1 MKTYGVIMAG
11 GGGTRFWPL
20 SRQETPKQLLNLSGK
35 DIMVNEA
42 IDRLSKTADKNDI
55 FIVTNETQIK
65 KMLQATKGRIKRNH
79 ILSEPS
85 SRNTAACIGY
95 AAMEIVKKYGDGIM
109 VITPSDAYIKDEIEF
124 TRILG
129 IAVKAAEE
137 KDALVTV
144 GIKPTFAATGYGY
157 IKFAVSNEQPAID
170 NPEEGH
176 SGASCRRAFANPNA
190 NQAGEVLKVLEFKE
204 KPDSETAKKYVES
217 GEYAWN
223 SGMFIWKASTIL
235 KKFEQFLPQ
244 IYTDLQKIGAAMGTD
259 EEFNVIA
266 DVYSQIQ
273 SISIDYGIMEK
284 SSDVYVV
291 PGEFGWNDVGSFD
304 MLGVLHEPDKNGNI
318 SIGDQ
323 ISIGSKNCIT
333 YSSGRLVA
341 TLGLENVVVIETP
354 DAVLVCDK
362 SKVQDVKKVVEQLK
376 KERRVE
382 LL

>member
-20 SRQETPKQLLNLSGK
+20 SRQSTPKQLLNLSGK
-35 DIMVNEA
+35 DLMVNEA

-55 FIVTNETQIK
+55 FIVTNKTQVA
-65 KMLQATKGRIKRNH
+65 KMLEATNGRIQKNH

-85 SRNTAACIGY
+85 ARNTAACIGY
-95 AAMEIVKKYGDGIM
+95 AALEIIKKYGDGIM
-109 VITPSDAYIKDEIEF
+109 VITPSDAYIKNESEF

-144 GIKPTFAATGYGY
+144 GITPTFAATGYGY
-157 IKFAVSNEQPAID
+157 IKFQKT
-170 NPEEGH
+170 
-176 SGASCRRAFANPNA
+176 
-190 NQAGEVLKVLEFKE
+190 GESVLKVLEFKE
-204 KPDSETAKKYVES
+204 KPDEATAKKYVES

-235 KKFEQFLPQ
+235 KNFERFLPD
-244 IYTDLQKIGAAMGTD
+244 IYADLQKIGDAMNTANELKVID
-259 EEFNVIA
+259 E
-266 DVYSQIQ
+266 VYPKIT

-284 SSDVYVV
+284 ADNVYVV

-304 MLGVLHEPDKNGNI
+304 MLGVLHDADENGNI
-318 SIGDQ
+318 KIGDQ
-323 ISIGSKNCIT
+323 INVDTKNCIT

-341 TLGLENVVVIETP
+341 TIGLENVVVIETG
-354 DAVLVCDK
+354 DAILVCDK
-362 SKVQDVKKVVEQLK
+362 NKVQDVKKVVEQLK
-376 KERRVE
+376 AAGRTE

>member
-35 DIMVNEA
+35 DLMVNEA
-42 IDRLSKTADKNDI
+42 IERLSKTAEKDNI
-55 FIVTNETQIK
+55 FIVTNETQVK
-65 KMLQATKGRIKRNH
+65 KMLQATKGRVRRNH
-79 ILSEPS
+79 VLSEPS
-85 SRNTAACIGY
+85 ARNTAACIGY
-95 AAMEIVKKYGDGIM
+95 AAMEIIRKYGDGIM
-109 VITPSDAYIKDEIEF
+109 VITPSDAYIKNENEF

-144 GIKPTFAATGYGY
+144 GIRPTFASTGYGY
-157 IKFAVSNEQPAID
+157 IRFSAKNAEKDVD
-170 NPEEGH
+170 
-176 SGASCRRAFANPNA
+176 GAKRT
-190 NQAGEVLKVLEFKE
+190 EVYKVLEFKE
-204 KPDSETAKKYVES
+204 KPDAATAEKYVAS

-235 KKFEQFLPQ
+235 KNFERFLPG
-244 IYTDLQKIGAAMGTD
+244 IYNDLQKIGNAMGTD
-259 EEFNVIA
+259 DEFNVIA
-266 DVYSQIQ
+266 DIYPKIE

-284 SSDVYVV
+284 SPDVYVV
-291 PGEFGWNDVGSFD
+291 PGEFGWSDVGSFD
-304 MLGVLHEPDKNGNI
+304 MLGVLHDADKNGNVL
-318 SIGDQ
+318 IGDQ
-323 ISIGSKNCIT
+323 INIDTKNCIS

-341 TLGLENVVVIETP
+341 TIGLDNIVVVETP

-376 KERRVE
+376 KDRRVE